1 MNSLNLIINNF
12 RKENI
17 NDYIKKSSLPE
28 PIKKFLII
36 ISKFYENGILLSDRN
51 KEFDSLENILDDI
64 YNCSHSQKYFLEIYK
79 KIPIMYMTCYTNRNS
94 KKLLIK
100 TNKIIKKSNKFV
112 IEDIKFN
119 LRNKRIKILIIDF
132 YMLQNG
138 TYSSVF
144 KDRSEIIKGLD
155 KNKFEKHF
163 LFSGS
168 TVELFKNNK
177 ILSFLQCFDNVLN
190 IDGIDLENGFKNL
203 VYQLRSL
210 SFDIVIFPSIGM
222 HPYANVLAN
231 NRIAPIQINTWG
243 HSITSGIDTIDYY
256 ISSKLYETENG
267 SDNYSEKL
275 IKLNSL
281 CTYYVDEIK
290 EFNVELKNKDD
301 LNLPSNK
308 KIIFLMFTNTKFNIE
323 YLNALEKINQKL
335 DNILFL
341 MLDKFNEKQKKIINN
356 KLKNNV
362 KYIKF
367 CSHYIYCSYMNSSDI
382 ILDTYPFGGCNSSLE
397 AFSLGKIVI
406 TLPSKY
412 LPGRFTYGFYKKMN
426 IMEPVV
432 NNFDEYINKTV
443 KYLLDDNFKRKIE
456 SKIKSKK
463 DLLFNDKESLNE
475 WQNLLINLYNDKKL
489 LN

>member
-168 TVELFKNNK
+168 TV
-177 ILSFLQCFDNVLN
+177 
-190 IDGIDLENGFKNL
+190 
-203 VYQLRSL
+203 
-210 SFDIVIFPSIGM
+210 
-222 HPYANVLAN
+222 
-231 NRIAPIQINTWG
+231 
-243 HSITSGIDTIDYY
+243 
-256 ISSKLYETENG
+256 
-267 SDNYSEKL
+267 
-275 IKLNSL
+275 
-281 CTYYVDEIK
+281 
-290 EFNVELKNKDD
+290 
-301 LNLPSNK
+301 
-308 KIIFLMFTNTKFNIE
+308 
-323 YLNALEKINQKL
+323 
-335 DNILFL
+335 
-341 MLDKFNEKQKKIINN
+341 
-356 KLKNNV
+356 
-362 KYIKF
+362 
-367 CSHYIYCSYMNSSDI
+367 
-382 ILDTYPFGGCNSSLE
+382 
-397 AFSLGKIVI
+397 
-406 TLPSKY
+406 
-412 LPGRFTYGFYKKMN
+412 
-426 IMEPVV
+426 
-432 NNFDEYINKTV
+432 
-443 KYLLDDNFKRKIE
+443 
-456 SKIKSKK
+456 
-463 DLLFNDKESLNE
+463 
-475 WQNLLINLYNDKKL
+475 
-489 LN
+489 